1 MKRAFILLLAIV
13 SLFTISCNNEATE
26 TPSIQL
32 SQNEIEAWYDNGTYE
47 VEVKSNC
54 AWEASTD
61 SEWIT
66 LTNGNGP
73 KGLSEVAFTLTKNET
88 SENRTATI
96 TVYVNGY
103 DDIFQTIT
111 ITQSI
116 LLDDYF
122 KITYTST
129 DNDIV
134 TPYDITAFDAKIV
147 SNTYENGVGT
157 LLFDTPLTKIGEV
170 AFYECSTLKSIV
182 IPDSVTELG
191 GWALFCCFYLEKI
204 ELSNR
209 LKTIGDAA
217 FSSCSELHDITI
229 PESVVTIGDSTF
241 YGCSGMWG
249 YYGKFASADN
259 RCLVIDNVLRH
270 FAPKG
275 LDEYEIP
282 NGVTTIAHDAFY
294 ESIRLNKVVIP
305 QSVRSIEE
313 YAFYYCESLKTV
325 HCKPT
330 TPPSLGASAFDN
342 SDDGVDKPIGCKILV
357 PNSSVDAY
365 KSATDWKRYESYIQG
380 DDKL

>member
-294 ESIRLNKVVIP
+294 ESIRLKKVVIP

-380 DDKL
+380 DYKL